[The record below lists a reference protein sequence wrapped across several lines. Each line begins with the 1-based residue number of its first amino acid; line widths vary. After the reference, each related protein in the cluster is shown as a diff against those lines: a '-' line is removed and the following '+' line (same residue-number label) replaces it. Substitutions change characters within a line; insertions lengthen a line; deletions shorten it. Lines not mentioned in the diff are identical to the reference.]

1 MTLVLI
7 AIAVTLSW
15 VALVFEHL
23 GNVRISERHH
33 SHHDTYVVP
42 VAFTRS
48 LVFAMAFMGCFGVLM
63 SWLCHV
69 GAFATNSQVIMG
81 FCDAF
86 IVTCFVLWWAVSRY
100 RVASFEDRMVIRPFA
115 GRSVTV
121 RYEDI
126 DHLEWVGMRKG
137 SGYRDLVV
145 VVGGQRVARISA
157 VVDIEQVLMRID
169 RFDVLPQAL

>member
-1 MTLVLI
+1 MTPVLI
-7 AIAVTLSW
+7 AIAVSFSW

-48 LVFAMAFMGCFGVLM
+48 IVLAMVFMGCFGLLM

-69 GAFATNSQVIMG
+69 RAFVADSQVIMG

-86 IVTCFVLWWAVSRY
+86 IVTSFALWWAISRY
-100 RVASFEDRMVIRPFA
+100 RVSSFGDRMVIRPFV
-115 GRSVTV
+115 GPSVTV
-121 RYEDI
+121 RYEEI
-126 DHLEWVGMRKG
+126 DRMEWAGMRKG

-145 VVGGQRVARISA
+145 VVDGRRAARISG
-157 VVDIEQVLMRID
+157 VVDVEQVLMRID
-169 RFDVLPQAL
+169 RFDVLPQVV

>member
-1 MTLVLI
+1 MTPVLI
-7 AIAVTLSW
+7 AIAVVLSG
-15 VALVFEHL
+15 VALVVEHM

-48 LVFAMAFMGCFGVLM
+48 LVLAMVFMGAFGLLV
-63 SWLCHV
+63 SWLCHERV
-69 GAFATNSQVIMG
+69 FVANTRAVLG
-81 FCDAF
+81 FFDAF

-100 RVASFEDRMVIRPFA
+100 RVSSFGEHMVVRPFV

-121 RYEDI
+121 RYADI
-126 DHLEWVGMRKG
+126 DRMDWVGMRKG

-145 VVGGQRVARISA
+145 MVGGRRVARISG
-157 VVDIEQVLMRID
+157 VVDLEQVLMRID
-169 RFDVLPQAL
+169 RFDALPLAS